1 MQSTEPAGIQ
11 SYVINRIYLDDATP
25 LTAATTGYGQIVLNI
40 GAVAVHLSPAK
51 SFELQRAI
59 TTARLE
65 HDLKWDEPARTV
77 TE

>member
-1 MQSTEPAGIQ
+1 MNSTETAGTP
-11 SYVINRIYLDDATP
+11 SYVINRVYLDDATP
-25 LTAATTGYGQIVLNI
+25 LTAASTGREQIVLNI

-59 TTARLE
+59 TQARLE
-65 HDLKWDEPARTV
+65 HDIKWDEPARTV